1 MKKGNANSAMKL
13 LANNMQN
20 GVLLLN
26 DQTLYQMKQKHPH
39 GKVVDPE
46 VLLPDILEEIQTIKL
61 HSIDP
66 ENVKKAI
73 LNRILWS

>member
-1 MKKGNANSAMKL
+1 
-13 LANNMQN
+13 
-20 GVLLLN
+20 
-26 DQTLYQMKQKHPH
+26 MKQKHPH